1 MNKLAA
7 TQQRSEPQPHR
18 RTVHPSM
25 HYPAWTTCPGH
36 ATPSI
41 TQPHPKSRKNHY
53 DAGSAPQRHTHVH
66 CTHPKPH
73 TVSRISS
80 IFLAILGPIPFSFW
94 ASLPATTDS
103 TTHPSQYANKL
114 QKTWTRVT
122 TVGPCNEQQ
131 ERNRKT
137 HTRRDLSVVSFQGVH
152 RFEVCT
158 GAMHVPIRSL
168 QFAQVCK
175 NLWGCTHNTTRRHHT
190 G

>member
-1 MNKLAA
+1 VNHNPIDAPFILQCIIQLGQLAL
-7 TQQRSEPQPHR
+7 
-18 RTVHPSM
+18 V
-25 HYPAWTTCPGH
+25 
-36 ATPSI
+36 
-41 TQPHPKSRKNHY
+41 TQPHQSRNLIPRV
-53 DAGSAPQRHTHVH
+53 ARTITMRAPQRHTHVH

-175 NLWGCTHNTTRRHHT
+175 NLWGCTHDTTGRHHT

>member
-1 MNKLAA
+1 MNHNPIDAPFILQCIIQLGQLAL
-7 TQQRSEPQPHR
+7 
-18 RTVHPSM
+18 V
-25 HYPAWTTCPGH
+25 
-36 ATPSI
+36 
-41 TQPHPKSRKNHY
+41 TQPHQSRNLIPRV
-53 DAGSAPQRHTHVH
+53 ARTITMRAPHRNDIHM
-66 CTHPKPH
+66 CTAHIQ
-73 TVSRISS
+73 S
-80 IFLAILGPIPFSFW
+80 PIPFPGSRQSSWQSW
-94 ASLPATTDS
+94 AQYRSVFGPPCLQPRTAPRTPANTQTS
-103 TTHPSQYANKL
+103 YK
-114 QKTWTRVT
+114 KTWTRVT